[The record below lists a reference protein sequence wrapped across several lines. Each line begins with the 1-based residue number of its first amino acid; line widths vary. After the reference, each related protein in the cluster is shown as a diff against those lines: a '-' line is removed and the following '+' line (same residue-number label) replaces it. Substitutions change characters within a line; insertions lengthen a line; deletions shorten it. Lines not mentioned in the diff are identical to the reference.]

1 MLDAALE
8 LLDKGYSVVPCAP
21 GERYPTIPWREYQ
34 SRLPTPDELR
44 AWWKAEPHSNVAII
58 TGAVSGILVLDIDGH
73 DGLTALAQAGVS
85 LPPTRIIKTP
95 HGWHAYYHYVPGIP
109 SRAGVYA
116 KVDVKNDGGCVCS
129 PPSVVA
135 AGTYTV
141 FRDVPIAPVGLDP
154 AVLCGESE
162 RTKRATRDWAGK
174 QSWLSKAIQDGAPK
188 GERNDT
194 GARLAGYLRSKGI
207 PQDVAVALLTG
218 YADRCEPPM
227 PHDELEHIVASA
239 WRYKPSPSLDSVY
252 GGEA

>member
-34 SRLPTPDELR
+34 TRLPTPDEVR
-44 AWWKAEPHSNVAII
+44 AWWETEPRSNVAII
-58 TGAVSGILVLDIDGH
+58 TGNVSGILVLDIDGH
-73 DGLTALAQAGVS
+73 EGLVALAEAGIT
-85 LPPTRIIKTP
+85 LPETRIIKTP

-109 SRAGVYA
+109 SRAGIYP

-141 FRDVPIAPVGLDP
+141 YLDVPIAPVGLDP
-154 AVLCGESE
+154 AVLCGAGN
-162 RTKRATRDWAGK
+162 RTTRGLEGK
-174 QSWLSKAIQDGAPK
+174 ASWLSKAIEGGAPK

-207 PQDVAVALLTG
+207 PQDVVVALLTG
-218 YADRCEPPM
+218 YADRCDPPL
-227 PHDELEHIVASA
+227 PHAELEAIVVSA
-239 WRYKPSPSLDSVY
+239 WRYKPTPSLDSVY
-252 GGEA
+252 QGEA